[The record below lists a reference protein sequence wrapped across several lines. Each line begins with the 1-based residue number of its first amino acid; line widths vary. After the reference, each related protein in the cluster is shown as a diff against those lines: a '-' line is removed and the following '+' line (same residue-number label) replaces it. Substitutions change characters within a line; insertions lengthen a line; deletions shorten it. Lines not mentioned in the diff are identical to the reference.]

1 MTAARPWES
10 VAGGARPW
18 ETAQPLFDRV
28 ISIRRPTKPTTVGA
42 IAYSGLLPT
51 KEAVILTAIAAS
63 IQFQPKRERPLG
75 GVPSDPTSTAQ
86 WHIFIPSG
94 AAVAGQILERDVVA
108 DDLGRRFAVF
118 AAWPTALGFVLAA
131 ELLEA

>member
-1 MTAARPWES
+1 MTTARPWEQS
-10 VAGGARPW
+10 APRPW
-18 ETAQPLFDRV
+18 ETAQPLFDRI

-42 IAYSGLLPT
+42 IGYQGLQPVRET
-51 KEAVILTAIAAS
+51 VILSGITAS

-75 GVPSDPTSTAQ
+75 GTPSDPASTAQ
-86 WHIFIPSG
+86 WHIYIPSG
-94 AAVAGQILERDVVA
+94 FAVAGQIVERDVVA